1 MQSSLELACPPPG
14 WAVSDWPTARPL
26 PDERSV
32 DLWLLHV
39 SDAGLRSV
47 VLDRSPLDA
56 EERAR
61 VAAFVYSADRD
72 RYVAAHL
79 TLRRVLCAYRGVTPA
94 ELGFVRRACPCCGG
108 PHGRPVLAGSGTPH
122 FSMSHTGGLVLIA
135 VAGRPVGVDVERLP
149 APHKATTVGEVLHP
163 AEQREI
169 HAAPPSLRPAVFAR
183 LWARKEA
190 YLKGLGTGIGRG
202 PDLDFLGN
210 PAPGAP
216 ARPPGWTVKD
226 VPVGPEHAAALA
238 LSRPPAGGPELA
250 VHPHFL
256 GSLGRDPALTPA
268 GPRPEG
274 ISPEPFPRKTPPR
287 KAE

>member
-1 MQSSLELACPPPG
+1 M
-14 WAVSDWPTARPL
+14 
-26 PDERSV
+26 
-32 DLWLLHV
+32 
-39 SDAGLRSV
+39 
-47 VLDRSPLDA
+47 
-56 EERAR
+56 
-61 VAAFVYSADRD
+61 
-72 RYVAAHL
+72 AAHL
-79 TLRRVLCAYRGVTPA
+79 TLRRVLSAYRGVTPA
-94 ELGFVRRACPCCGG
+94 ELRFARRACPCCGG

-169 HAAPPSLRPAVFAR
+169 HAAPPSLRPVVFAR

-202 PDLDFLGN
+202 PDLDYLGN

-226 VPVGPEHAAALA
+226 IPVGPEHAAALA
-238 LSRPPAGGPELA
+238 LSRPPAGGPDLA

-256 GSLGRDPALTPA
+256 GSLGRDPA
-268 GPRPEG
+268 
-274 ISPEPFPRKTPPR
+274 
-287 KAE
+287 